1 MSRVERNTPPPFPFN
16 YFPCLRPLW
25 ERVSSLAQSFYTRFM
40 EFYWGK
46 PRPKESFY
54 DAARLSD
61 TLKGEQRERDDQSWQ
76 VLSRR
81 VDTLI
86 NGMINLSGVKKSS
99 DKSHPSGFPPFMQVG
114 YYHDKSYIMGV
125 PFLSVV
131 LPRRQIVHFPRPLQE
146 HLLRFTEEELELQFV
161 VFKKPVEKDPNFSLI
176 FHHLFFSDY
185 PKLSQARKE
194 ISVGLFGAEGIKMG
208 TGRSVPWEG
217 IQKDAIIVHTDGQS
231 YSHSPDNFRVQMDG
245 KVGTFYVG
253 ASFVHCGDAK
263 QNKAYGVMGVVLDL
277 DDESLENPALKVEQR
292 LQECKTLQEF
302 IDGSEGRIAKLFTY
316 NPDY

>member
-1 MSRVERNTPPPFPFN
+1 MNRVDKSTPPPFPFN

-25 ERVSSLAQSFYTRFM
+25 ERVSSLAQSFYTCFM

-54 DAARLSD
+54 DAARLED
-61 TLKGEQRERDDQSWQ
+61 TLIEGQLARDRQSWQ
-76 VLSRR
+76 GLSVR

-86 NGMINLSGVKKSS
+86 NGMINLSGVNKSS

-114 YYHDKSYIMGV
+114 YYDNKNYIMGV

-131 LPRRQIVHFPRPLQE
+131 LPRRQIIHFPQPLQE
-146 HLLRFTEEELELQFV
+146 HLLRFTEEQLELQFV
-161 VFKKPVEKDPNFSLI
+161 IFRKPLKGDPNFGLI
-176 FHHLFFSDY
+176 FHHLFFSEY
-185 PKLSQARKE
+185 PELSEVRKE
-194 ISVGLFGAEGIKMG
+194 ISVGLFGAEGIKKG
-208 TGRSVPWEG
+208 TGRSVPWER
-217 IQKDAIIVHTDGQS
+217 IQKDNITVHTDGMS

-253 ASFVHCGDAK
+253 ASFVHCEDDK

-277 DDESLENPALKVEQR
+277 DDESFENPALEVEQR
-292 LQECKTLQEF
+292 LQESKTLKEF
-302 IDGSEGRIAKLFTY
+302 VDECGGEISKLFSFNQSY
-316 NPDY
+316 

>member
-1 MSRVERNTPPPFPFN
+1 MNRVERNAPPPFPFN

-76 VLSRR
+76 VLFRR

-86 NGMINLSGVKKSS
+86 NGMINLSGVEKSS

-131 LPRRQIVHFPRPLQE
+131 LPRRQIVHFPRLLQE
-146 HLLRFTEEELELQFV
+146 HLIRFTEEELELQFV

-208 TGRSVPWEG
+208 TGRSVPWER

-231 YSHSPDNFRVQMDG
+231 YSHSPNNFRVQMDD

-253 ASFVHCGDAK
+253 ASFVDCEDAK

-277 DDESLENPALKVEQR
+277 DDESFDNPALRLEQR
-292 LQECKTLQEF
+292 LQESKTLKEF
-302 IDGSEGRIAKLFTY
+302 IDGSEGEISKLFSF
-316 NPDY
+316 NEDY

>member
-1 MSRVERNTPPPFPFN
+1 MNRVERKTPPPFPIN

-25 ERVSSLAQSFYTRFM
+25 ERVSSLAQSFYTCFM

-54 DAARLSD
+54 DAARLEH
-61 TLKGEQRERDDQSWQ
+61 TLRDGQLERDRQSWQ
-76 VLSRR
+76 VLSVR

-86 NGMINLSGVKKSS
+86 NGIINLDGKDKSS
-99 DKSHPSGFPPFMQVG
+99 ESPHPSGFPPFMQVG
-114 YYHDKSYIMGV
+114 YYDNKNYTMGI

-146 HLLRFTEEELELQFV
+146 HLLRFTEEQLELQFV
-161 VFKKPVEKDPNFSLI
+161 IFKKPIEKDPNFSLI

-185 PKLSQARKE
+185 PKISEVRKE
-194 ISVGLFGAEGIKMG
+194 ISVGLFGAEGIKIG
-208 TGRSVPWEG
+208 TKRTVPWES

-253 ASFVHCGDAK
+253 ASFVHCEDDK
-263 QNKAYGVMGVVLDL
+263 HNKAYGVMGVVLDL
-277 DDESLENPALKVEQR
+277 DDQSFDNPALRLEQR
-292 LQECKTLQEF
+292 LQESKTLKDF
-302 IDGSEGRIAKLFTY
+302 IDGSEGEISKLFSF
-316 NPDY
+316 NEDY